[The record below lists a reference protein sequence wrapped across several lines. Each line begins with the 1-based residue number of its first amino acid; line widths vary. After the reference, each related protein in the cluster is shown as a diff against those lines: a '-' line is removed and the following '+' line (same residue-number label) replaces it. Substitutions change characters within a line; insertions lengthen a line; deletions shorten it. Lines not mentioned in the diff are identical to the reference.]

1 MRLTAHPDV
10 VPVNGRNRSLAKRA
24 ANRNEH
30 LEALLESQSAVQSVS
45 VMGTLKA
52 TTEKA
57 IGKLKQV
64 VAEIVAGG
72 KLRDEVEV
80 DNTRSDSENGGRSG
94 GYKPLGNLDRLT

>member
-1 MRLTAHPDV
+1 
-10 VPVNGRNRSLAKRA
+10 
-24 ANRNEH
+24 
-30 LEALLESQSAVQSVS
+30 
-45 VMGTLKA
+45 MGTLKA

-80 DNTRSDSENGGRSG
+80 DNARSDSENGGRNG